1 MKTKRKYLI
10 IFFIILAALLAIGL
24 LTLFFGGNG
33 LSCSGKV
40 LYQKSRRQQQ
50 NKSEEYQTMLPGLWQ
65 KDTHVYY
72 RFNDDGTG
80 YTWDTDDD
88 LTENEASPF
97 HWKISNGSLMLTHQ
111 LRMTGFIPRMYHI
124 DAINDGSLQFHDPY
138 SDYTLTR
145 LNR

>member
-40 LYQKSRRQQQ
+40 LYQKSRRQQ

-65 KDTHVYY
+65 KGTHVYY